1 MHCHYTLRFI
11 RPYLLLTLL
20 LTACGVGPAPL
31 APTEFSSVASI
42 DIPADAEQ
50 AQIEAQYGGAAVVFR
65 PEAGFAVL
73 AFTQQQDGLTTLST
87 SANQNTFATPEVSA
101 GGNSVWGG
109 GNSVWGGGWD
119 AWAGGN
125 SVWGGGNSVWGGGSP
140 TTLTQNLSLWD
151 QVNLPEGQSLAPNLG
166 GGVKVAVIDTG
177 IDLLHPAFAGRL
189 APVSEWKDFVDGDN
203 YPQEVAGNLH
213 GHGTGVAGVVLQVAP
228 NVTILPLRVLDG
240 NGLGNT
246 DDVIAAIDWAFRK
259 GADVINL
266 SLGATVD
273 VAALNTMVNY
283 VASRGVYVVSSSGN
297 TGDRSVTYP
306 AANANLGS
314 GDGKYLSL
322 GVGSVSSGDK
332 KSGFSTY
339 GDRLELVAPGESLYT
354 PAPDA
359 QIGYWSGT
367 SFAAPVASGALALGA
382 GEKLSSADEYRK
394 LAEHLGASAR
404 DVSDK
409 NPGTYLGYGRL
420 DIQAFMRKAL
430 GL

>member
-1 MHCHYTLRFI
+1 MHRYHTLKSI

-20 LTACGVGPAPL
+20 LTACGVGPAPST
-31 APTEFSSVASI
+31 APAEFSSVASI

-50 AQIEAQYGGAAVVFR
+50 AQIEAQYGGTAVVFR

-73 AFTQQQDGLTTLST
+73 AFTRRHDGLTTLST
-87 SANQNTFATPEVSA
+87 SANQNTFATPEASA
-101 GGNSVWGG
+101 GGRSIWGG
-109 GNSVWGGGWD
+109 GRSIWGGGWD
-119 AWAGGN
+119 TWSSGR
-125 SVWGGGNSVWGGGSP
+125 SIWGGGAP
-140 TTLTQNLSLWD
+140 TTLTQNLGLWD

-166 GGVKVAVIDTG
+166 SGVKVAVIDTG
-177 IDLLHPAFAGRL
+177 IDLSHPAFSGRL
-189 APVSEWKDFVDGDN
+189 APASEWKDFVDGDN
-203 YPQEVAGNLH
+203 YPQEVAGDAY
-213 GHGTGVAGVVLQVAP
+213 GHGTGVAGVILQVAP
-228 NVTILPLRVLDG
+228 RATILPLRVLGGD
-240 NGLGNT
+240 GLGDT
-246 DDVIAAIDWAFRK
+246 DDVAAAIDWAFSR

-266 SLGATVD
+266 SLGTTVD
-273 VAALNTMVNY
+273 VAALQNVINY
-283 VASRGVYVVSSSGN
+283 VTSRGVYVVSSSGN

-306 AANANLGS
+306 AANADLGS

-359 QIGYWSGT
+359 QVGYWSGT
-367 SFAAPVASGALALGA
+367 SFAAPIASGALALGA

-404 DVSDK
+404 DISDK

>member
-1 MHCHYTLRFI
+1 MHRYHTLKSV
-11 RPYLLLTLL
+11 RPCLLLTLL
-20 LTACGVGPAPL
+20 LTACGVGPAPST

-50 AQIEAQYGGAAVVFR
+50 AQIEAQYGGTAVVFR

-73 AFTQQQDGLTTLST
+73 AFTRRQDGLTTLST
-87 SANQNTFATPEVSA
+87 SANQNTFATPEASA
-101 GGNSVWGG
+101 GGRSIWGG
-109 GNSVWGGGWD
+109 GRSIWGGGWD
-119 AWAGGN
+119 TWSSGR
-125 SVWGGGNSVWGGGSP
+125 SIWGGGAP
-140 TTLTQNLSLWD
+140 TTLTQNLGLWD

-189 APVSEWKDFVDGDN
+189 APANEWKDFVDGDN
-203 YPQEVAGNLH
+203 YPQEVAGDAY
-213 GHGTGVAGVVLQVAP
+213 GHGTGVAGVILQVAP
-228 NVTILPLRVLDG
+228 HATILPLRVLGGD
-240 NGLGNT
+240 GLGDT
-246 DDVIAAIDWAFRK
+246 DDVAAAIDWAFSR
-259 GADVINL
+259 GANVINL
-266 SLGATVD
+266 SLGTTVD
-273 VAALNTMVNY
+273 VAALQNVINY
-283 VASRGVYVVSSSGN
+283 VTSRGVYVVSSSGN

-359 QIGYWSGT
+359 QVGYWSGT
-367 SFAAPVASGALALGA
+367 SFAAPIVSGALALGA

-404 DVSDK
+404 DVSAQ

-420 DIQAFMRKAL
+420 DIQAFMKKAL